1 MQQTRLTKRRVDE
14 PPVLCPKRLAM
25 QPSTVVVQR
34 NLVGCELP
42 PVPPDAASVLAQL
55 ELLRADGGLAVLS
68 DLGKQKR
75 AMLRQQTAPVT
86 CLICYAAV
94 VA

>member
-1 MQQTRLTKRRVDE
+1 
-14 PPVLCPKRLAM
+14 M